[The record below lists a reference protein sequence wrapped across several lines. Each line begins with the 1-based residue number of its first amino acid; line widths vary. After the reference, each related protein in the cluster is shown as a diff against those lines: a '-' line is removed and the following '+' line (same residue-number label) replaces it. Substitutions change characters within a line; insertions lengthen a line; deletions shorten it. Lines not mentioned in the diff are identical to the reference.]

1 MIITSLIGAEEKGFK
16 LKFVFHREIF
26 INIPPHIETFHYFW
40 FIIRRVTGIIRG
52 LTLINL
58 LKKTGF

>member
-1 MIITSLIGAEEKGFK
+1 MIVSDRKK
-16 LKFVFHREIF
+16 LKAGVLLYFFGRYLLNVV
-26 INIPPHIETFHYFW
+26 PHIETFHYFYPL
-40 FIIRRVTGIIRG
+40 IRRITGSIRG